1 MYDATHKTKV
11 GVGKDH
17 AIVVSGLDTLGVHDG
32 TTRGSQELDTTLPCP
47 VDIVREGEK
56 GVGRASDAGQL
67 GHVLLLFLLGQRF
80 GGLFKQA
87 VPMSL
92 FTWVSLKGLTSD
104 KEVDCVG
111 LVGSLGSLFER

>member
-1 MYDATHKTKV
+1 MVMYDATHKTKV

-56 GVGRASDAGQL
+56 ASDE
-67 GHVLLLFLLGQRF
+67 
-80 GGLFKQA
+80 QA
-87 VPMSL
+87 TPVNLAMCSSFSSL
-92 FTWVSLKGLTSD
+92 VKGSGACSNKLSQ
-104 KEVDCVG
+104 
-111 LVGSLGSLFER
+111 